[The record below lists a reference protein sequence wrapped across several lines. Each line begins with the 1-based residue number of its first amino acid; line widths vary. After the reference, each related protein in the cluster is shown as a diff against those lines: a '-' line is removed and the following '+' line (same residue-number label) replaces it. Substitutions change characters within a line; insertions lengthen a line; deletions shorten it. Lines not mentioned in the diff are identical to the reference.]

1 MVEDDIEGPLVLVS
15 GPVVGDGMFRE
26 DLGMNG
32 VQLAS
37 DAVEQLRPFGF

>member
-37 DAVEQLRPFGF
+37 DAVEQLS